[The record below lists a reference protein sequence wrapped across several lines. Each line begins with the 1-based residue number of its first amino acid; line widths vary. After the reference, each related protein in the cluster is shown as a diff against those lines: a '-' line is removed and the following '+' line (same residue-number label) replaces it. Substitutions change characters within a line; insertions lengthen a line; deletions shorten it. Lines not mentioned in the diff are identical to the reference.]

1 MLLAKRS
8 IVTRLSKNRKF
19 VTDNQFVM
27 SNSATERNA
36 NELRP
41 FTLEHLNA
49 AILSGREQM
58 LACYVDEAIGIYCN
72 VRGKAVGPRPARMSD
87 CSGSYGEAYYIAC
100 NAIYEV

>member
-8 IVTRLSKNRKF
+8 IVTRLAKKNRKF
-19 VTDNQFVM
+19 VTANQFVM
-27 SNSATERNA
+27 SNSATEPNA

-58 LACYVDEAIGIYCN
+58 LACYVDEAIGIYCYI
-72 VRGKAVGPRPARMSD
+72 RGKAVGPRPARMSD

-100 NAIYEV
+100 NR